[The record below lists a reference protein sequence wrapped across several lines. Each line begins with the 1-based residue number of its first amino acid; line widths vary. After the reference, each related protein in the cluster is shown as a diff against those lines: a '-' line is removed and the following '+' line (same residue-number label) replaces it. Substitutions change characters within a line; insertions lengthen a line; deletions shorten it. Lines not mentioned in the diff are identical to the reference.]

1 MATISDPHK
10 KHDWSSEDYV
20 ARWAK
25 RQDGREEE
33 RKKVFRLLADTI
45 PYGKEVPIKILDL
58 GAGYGGLTQSLLRQ
72 FPNATAVCQDGSEE
86 MAELGHKRMAEF
98 KGRFSYVHSDLSHR
112 EWSSAIKGQ
121 FEAVVS
127 SIAIHNLRASDTIQA
142 VYKEIFPLVKPGG
155 CFLNFDR
162 MVPSLEEL
170 ILWVREA
177 GFKDV
182 KCFWK
187 EEKRALFGGFKKK
200 VAE

>member
-45 PYGKEVPIKILDL
+45 PYGKEVPIQILDL
-58 GAGYGGLTQSLLRQ
+58 GAGYGGLAQSLLRH
-72 FPNATAVCQDGSEE
+72 FPNAIAVCQDGSEE
-86 MAELGHKRMAEF
+86 MAALGQKRMVEF
-98 KGRFSYVHSDLSHR
+98 KGRFSYLLSDLSR
-112 EWSSAIKGQ
+112 QGWSSTINEQ

-127 SIAIHNLRASDTIQA
+127 SIAIHNLRQPDIIRE
-142 VYKEIFPLVKPGG
+142 VYKEIFLLVKPGG

-162 MVPSLEEL
+162 TVPSLEEL
-170 ILWVREA
+170 VLWVREA
-177 GFKDV
+177 GFEDV

-187 EEKRALFGGFKKK
+187 EEKRALFGGFKIK